1 MSGTFNYDRA
11 GVCQDQNT
19 TYENQ
24 SEAQRN
30 FQDAVFG
37 DYGQC
42 RPSGWFD
49 VYIGKDDVISNTS
62 GFTQGRETTLPNI
75 SGYVDGNG
83 QQSDGTKEGYKYRAY
98 INLDWESDNFG
109 KIDESIGFANNTDWA
124 GTVWQKWFS
133 WGTVNEKDATQYD
146 ALLNHPNTKAALS
159 FEMMNLK
166 KWADFHDIPHED
178 VEKRLLENGT
188 VSAEFLANTYK
199 DIVDSGVDVSPLVD
213 DGVITPKSVEKSG
226 LLDPKTNENPELK
239 KIVNDS
245 SDGKNGGFE
254 SSGQKG
260 FGEVEEILSSFD
272 EAPKQFAT
280 AFGLPEGSIV
290 TLKYPHD
297 AVYGQPGIAGQDH
310 IVIEQ
315 FQYKAPQE
323 GILTGKDEPSYFTGL
338 KRGSNLEEFIG
349 IVKLPIPN
357 NLNFSNGVS
366 WGDSRL
372 NAVEAAAFFN
382 GFSAIQGALSDNSLR
397 GLPGALDKDIKQIV
411 KDIQNQ
417 ELGGGSPA
425 NIALSSFLAQFALG
439 RVGINVNAGEA
450 ITRGTGAAINPNL
463 ELLFNGPKLRN
474 FQFSFNFAPN
484 DELDG
489 SIMRRIQKFFK
500 MGMSPVRNSNN
511 LLLLGSPNIFRL
523 RYRTKERERIKG
535 LPMHKI
541 CALTQC
547 AVNYAPDNVY
557 QSYEDNAAGSS
568 PVRTVMNLSF
578 TELTPIFQD
587 DYLTPVEQ
595 YSSKIDETFGH
606 EIRTFNNDYVENDL
620 YNDDGDGSLEKIGQE
635 DTGF

>member
-49 VYIGKDDVISNTS
+49 VYIGKDDVLSNTS
-62 GFTQGRETTLPNI
+62 GFTLGRETTIPNI
-75 SGYVDGNG
+75 DGYVDGNG

-146 ALLNHPNTKAALS
+146 ALLNHPNTKAALTL
-159 FEMMNLK
+159 EMMNLK

-226 LLDPKTNENPELK
+226 LPPELS
-239 KIVNDS
+239 KIMNDS

-290 TLKYPHD
+290 SLKYPHD

-338 KRGSNLEEFIG
+338 KRGGNLEQFIG

-357 NLNFSNGVS
+357 NLNFTNGVS

-382 GFSAIQGALSDNSLR
+382 GFSAIRGALGNNDLL
-397 GLPGALDKDIKQIV
+397 GLGSALDKDIKQIV
-411 KDIQNQ
+411 KDIKGG
-417 ELGGGSPA
+417 ELASGSPA
-425 NIALSSFLAQFALG
+425 NVALSSFLAQFALG

-557 QSYEDNAAGSS
+557 QSYEDDAAGSS

-587 DYLTPVEQ
+587 DYLAQESYTSE
-595 YSSKIDETFGH
+595 IDPTFGH
-606 EIRTFNNDYVENDL
+606 EIRTFNTITPTDL
-620 YNDDGDGSLEKIGQE
+620 NNDDGDGSFEEIDQE

>member
-42 RPSGWFD
+42 RPNGWFE
-49 VYIGKDDVISNTS
+49 VYIDKDDAINNNAS
-62 GFTQGRETTLPNI
+62 FTPGRETTMPNI
-75 SGYVDGNG
+75 SGFQNADK
-83 QQSDGTKEGYKYRAY
+83 QQSDGTEEAYKYKAY

-109 KIDESIGFANNTDWA
+109 QIDQSIGFANNTDWA

-133 WGTVNEKDATQYD
+133 WGTVNKKDEKQYN
-146 ALLNHPNTKAALS
+146 ALLNHPNTKAALTL
-159 FEMMNLK
+159 EMMNLK
-166 KWADFHDIPHED
+166 KWADFHQIPHED
-178 VEKRLLENGT
+178 VEKRLRENGGIE
-188 VSAEFLANTYK
+188 ADFLANTFK
-199 DIVDSGVDVSPLVD
+199 SIVETGSDVSDLVD
-213 DGVITPKSVEKSG
+213 DGVITTKSAEKSG
-226 LLDPKTNENPELK
+226 VLDPKTNDNKELK
-239 KIVNDS
+239 NVMNDS
-245 SDGKNGGFE
+245 SDGKNGEFE
-254 SSGQKG
+254 KAQTGI
-260 FGEVEEILSSFD
+260 FGEVSEILSSFD

-280 AFGLPEGSIV
+280 AFGLPAGSIV

-297 AVYGQPGIAGQDH
+297 AVYGAPGIAGQDH

-315 FQYKAPQE
+315 FQYKASYE
-323 GILTGKDEPSYFTGL
+323 DLATGDEEPSYFTGS
-338 KRGSNLEEFIG
+338 KRGSNLEQFIG

-372 NAVEAAAFFN
+372 NAVESAAFFN
-382 GFSAIQGALSDNSLR
+382 GLNAIQGALGTNDLGQLTS
-397 GLPGALDKDIKQIV
+397 ALGKDIGQIINDL
-411 KDIQNQ
+411 KSQ
-417 ELGGGSPA
+417 ELATGTPA
-425 NIALSSFLAQFALG
+425 NLALSSFLAQYALG

-489 SIMRRIQKFFK
+489 SIMRRVQKFFK

-541 CALTQC
+541 CALTNC

-557 QSYEDNAAGSS
+557 QSYEDDAAGSS
-568 PVRTVMNLSF
+568 PVRTTMNLSF

-587 DYLTPVEQ
+587 DYLAVDE
-595 YSSKIDETFGH
+595 YSSHIDETFGH
-606 EIRTFNNDYVENDL
+606 EVRTFNNVPQNDL
-620 YNDDGDGSLEKIGQE
+620 YSDDGDGSLEKIGQE